1 MFKEQTIS
9 VLKALAFGLFMVPFS
24 SGFFF
29 P

>member
-9 VLKALAFGLFMVPFS
+9 VLKALAFGLFWVPFS
-24 SGFFF
+24 SGIVF